1 MTQQF
6 ELDEEVQVMECR
18 TAQLDYNKKYHEKWA
33 AQLFSEWGWNA
44 DYDIHDI
51 KERMEQ
57 INVNKTVR
65 GVYESLKTLLQREP
79 DRRSEREIKEK
90 WAETCRQM
98 AKEVNEPGWVLDL
111 LDAFHAGMRPWESN
125 KVLASYVGKNIRS
138 KTVQEMR
145 RIMGER
151 RKNPWGNQPYTL
163 YEYATYYD
171 PACAGDR
178 NEYIRD
184 LWMISFKTELAIEC

>member
-1 MTQQF
+1 MAW
-6 ELDEEVQVMECR
+6 CA
-18 TAQLDYNKKYHEKWA
+18 AQLDYNRKYYEKWA
-33 AQLFSEWGWNA
+33 ARLISERGWNA

-51 KERMEQ
+51 KERIEQ
-57 INVNKTVR
+57 INVNKTMR

-79 DRRSEREIKEK
+79 DRRSELEIAQK
-90 WAETCRQM
+90 WAETCRQK
-98 AKEVNEPGWVLDL
+98 AKEVNERGLVLEL
-111 LDAFHAGMRPWESN
+111 LDVMHKGMRPWMSN
-125 KVLASYVGKNIRS
+125 ADLACYVNKNKTS

-151 RKNPWGNQPYTL
+151 RINPWGNQPYTL

-171 PACAGDR
+171 PACADDR

-184 LWMISFKTELAIEC
+184 LWMISDKTEFAIERC